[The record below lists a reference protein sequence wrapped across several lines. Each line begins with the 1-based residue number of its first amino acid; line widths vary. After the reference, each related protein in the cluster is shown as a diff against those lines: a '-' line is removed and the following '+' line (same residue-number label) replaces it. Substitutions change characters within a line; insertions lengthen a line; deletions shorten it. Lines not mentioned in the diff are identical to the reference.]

1 MSTGESEHAASPS
14 RRTSIALLLLGLAH
28 LPLVLLQCRR
38 LWTLEYYQFFP
49 FAFVIFGWLFHT
61 RRLRGFWKWDAVS
74 SILVGLDLGLLAAGT
89 LLNSPWIVYVGALL
103 LCFSVCRSCLDAEYE
118 TSLGYLIL
126 LPLITLRLPL
136 AYDVKVISWL
146 QEVTTRVGSRLLN
159 DFGFLH
165 IQEGNI
171 LEFPGKRFLVEEA
184 CSGVQS
190 LFSVLF
196 LASLIVCGYR
206 RRWLHAGLV
215 LISAIGFA
223 GLMNVFRICAISVAW
238 AQFGR
243 DLSTGWQHDLVGY
256 LALAS
261 AAFLVFSADA
271 FMDSIFETVSDVRV
285 GGMSPQFHNP
295 LIVFWNHAFRLRT
308 RKDSL
313 EPGRFT
319 GNLTRHSIIMTTAAV
334 FSAGTVL
341 RDWFRLGKVFGWIF
355 GFLERWFRSR
365 SYRGL
370 LISVPFMIF
379 GILGPAFLW
388 WLKDAPQTEVVENY
402 EAAATAALHA
412 NEHEKASVYLEG
424 LVKLRPHEKRY
435 ALQLALQLLQHGS
448 RDKGLAYLQRL
459 THPGPTGYN
468 PARLWLVTQAGEPDP
483 VIPVSPELLE
493 THLRLVVDSEPYNRQ
508 ANRLLA
514 GIHLKNGQWK
524 EAETRLLNIVE
535 TVPDLS
541 LPLAKV
547 QLQLRRSQE
556 QIRFHLSN
564 AMRYFEGILLETPTN
579 TAARMQYSE
588 TLALAGQS
596 EDAAQTLLEGLQLEE
611 SASLKSALS
620 ALYLKIAQQQM
631 EVSVLNRDRSAQIL
645 VKAIPLDPGNREV
658 IAQVLMLSRRG
669 AKFTPG
675 DLGPAIAALA
685 SETDREI
692 SVDMLLAEL
701 LTIAGRHEEAVATL
715 ESKAEAAP
723 QLKVIQASVLIAA
736 GKQQQAD
743 RLIES
748 LLADFD
754 SRKDNLST
762 TDVLSYSNLLMMASR
777 FEDACNV
784 MRATLQRM
792 ENSASSQPIT
802 ELGGIENN
810 ERQSLLA
817 AHGRACIGLFEQR
830 FLDETFTDSAAAMQL
845 LDEALQT
852 NGVTFFVLD
861 RLVQLTAAKAKFSE
875 AADETLT
882 RLLATGFAN
891 ADIYNM
897 LGTTALKLNDRGRAR
912 LYLERSYSLNKANP
926 MVLNNLALAIVGQ
939 DPSDAA
945 GVQRA
950 LDLVTEVLRILP
962 DHPNGLSTRAEIYM
976 AMERW
981 EAARGDLEKSLLK
994 QPDNRTSRE
1003 LIAKVYDALNEPA
1016 LAEEHRR
1023 ILKELAAAG
1032 LESGVTTP

>member
-1 MSTGESEHAASPS
+1 MSETTGRAVSADGVSDRGDDAEK
-14 RRTSIALLLLGLAH
+14 
-28 LPLVLLQCRR
+28 RR
-38 LWTLEYYQFFP
+38 LPE
-49 FAFVIFGWLFHT
+49 
-61 RRLRGFWKWDAVS
+61 
-74 SILVGLDLGLLAAGT
+74 
-89 LLNSPWIVYVGALL
+89 
-103 LCFSVCRSCLDAEYE
+103 
-118 TSLGYLIL
+118 
-126 LPLITLRLPL
+126 
-136 AYDVKVISWL
+136 
-146 QEVTTRVGSRLLN
+146 
-159 DFGFLH
+159 
-165 IQEGNI
+165 
-171 LEFPGKRFLVEEA
+171 
-184 CSGVQS
+184 
-190 LFSVLF
+190 
-196 LASLIVCGYR
+196 
-206 RRWLHAGLV
+206 
-215 LISAIGFA
+215 
-223 GLMNVFRICAISVAW
+223 
-238 AQFGR
+238 
-243 DLSTGWQHDLVGY
+243 
-256 LALAS
+256 
-261 AAFLVFSADA
+261 
-271 FMDSIFETVSDVRV
+271 
-285 GGMSPQFHNP
+285 
-295 LIVFWNHAFRLRT
+295 
-308 RKDSL
+308 
-313 EPGRFT
+313 
-319 GNLTRHSIIMTTAAV
+319 
-334 FSAGTVL
+334 L
-341 RDWFRLGKVFGWIF
+341 RDWFRLRNVFGWIF

-370 LISVPFMIF
+370 LIGVPFMIF

-435 ALQLALQLLQHGS
+435 AFQLALQLLQHGS

-493 THLRLVVDSEPYNRQ
+493 TQLRLVVDSEPYNRQ

-645 VKAIPLDPGNREV
+645 VKAILLDPGNREV

-762 TDVLSYSNLLMMASR
+762 TDVLSYGNLLMMASR

-784 MRATLQRM
+784 LRTTLQQM
-792 ENSASSQPIT
+792 ENAAADDAVTAVDNEKQMLVT
-802 ELGGIENN
+802 GLG
-810 ERQSLLA
+810 RCCL
-817 AHGRACIGLFEQR
+817 RLFEQR
-830 FLDETFTDSAAAMQL
+830 FQDETFTDSAAAMQL
-845 LDEALQT
+845 LEEALQT
-852 NGVTFFVLD
+852 NAVTYIVLD
-861 RLVQLTAAKAKFSE
+861 RLVRLTVVPGKFTE
-875 AADETLT
+875 ATDQALT

-897 LGTTALKLNDRGRAR
+897 LGTTALKLNDPGRAR

-926 MVLNNLALAIVGQ
+926 MVLNNLALAIVRQ

-962 DHPNGLSTRAEIYM
+962 DHPDGLSTRAEIYM